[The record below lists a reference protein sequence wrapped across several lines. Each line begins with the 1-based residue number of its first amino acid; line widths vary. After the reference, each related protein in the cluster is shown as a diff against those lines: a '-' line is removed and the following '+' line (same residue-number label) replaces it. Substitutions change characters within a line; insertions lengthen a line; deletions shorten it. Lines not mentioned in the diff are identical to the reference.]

1 VQPQL
6 SPRSF
11 PSILALGTLLH
22 GGILLLPN
30 PIFRSGEDCRHSNLN
45 NRQDIARKAAPRII
59 RAILE
64 LTSSEWRLTC
74 DQIQRMGALDIGS
87 WTVSIV

>member
-22 GGILLLPN
+22 GGFLLLPN

-45 NRQDIARKAAPRII
+45 NPQDIAVQDLA
-59 RAILE
+59 E
-64 LTSSEWRLTC
+64 RLKEI
-74 DQIQRMGALDIGS
+74 DDLI
-87 WTVSIV
+87 